1 MSKIIRSQ
9 NQIIKDHLLTGQ
21 PITSWQAIEL
31 YRIATLPTRINQ
43 LARKG
48 LDIQRKRVN
57 KDGKHWNVYWLD
69 NDYIQACKVKAKGGD
84 CE

>member
-1 MSKIIRSQ
+1 MDKLKRSQ

-21 PITSWQAIEL
+21 SITRWQAIEL

-43 LARKG
+43 LEKKG
-48 LDIQRKRVN
+48 LTIQRKRIN

-69 NDYIQACKVKAKGGD
+69 TPVTNAADEVTK
-84 CE
+84 